1 MVEYIKRK
9 EENKIEKIIKNA
21 ETRMAVYI
29 YIDRNIR
36 NILKSLHFISIG
48 LSFCAFNYKG
58 KRAGP

>member
-29 YIDRNIR
+29 YIY
-36 NILKSLHFISIG
+36 ISYIVI
-48 LSFCAFNYKG
+48 
-58 KRAGP
+58 